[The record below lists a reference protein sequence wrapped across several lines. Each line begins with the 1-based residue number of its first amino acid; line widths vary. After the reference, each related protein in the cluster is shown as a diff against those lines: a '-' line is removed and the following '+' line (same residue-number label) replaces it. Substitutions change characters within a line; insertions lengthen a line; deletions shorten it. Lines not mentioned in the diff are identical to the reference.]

1 MPNIQHS
8 AITDPNIHEPKGIT
22 TASNRQVYKANGSG
36 SGTWTR
42 LTEAD
47 LDFSSA
53 SNNLFGWNDIHDSLY
68 TSGSPRAITSG
79 TRTQLTNN
87 ALDASTDV
95 SRLGAIWSTVNNNFL
110 IDDLNALYIIR
121 VNCRITASAAA
132 SSPYI
137 CLFELQSAAGSTV
150 VAGQTV
156 FIKGGS
162 NVNQVSFPFVI
173 PMKSAINNQTLTI
186 FVTPDTNIN
195 LYDTEF
201 LIQRNYRES
210 N

>member
-36 SGTWTR
+36 SGTWAR

-47 LDFSSA
+47 LDFSGA
-53 SNNLFGWNDIHDSLY
+53 SSNLFGWNDIH
-68 TSGSPRAITSG
+68 
-79 TRTQLTNN
+79 
-87 ALDASTDV
+87 
-95 SRLGAIWSTVNNNFL
+95 
-110 IDDLNALYIIR
+110 YIIR
-121 VNCRITASAAA
+121 VNCRITAAAA
-132 SSPYI
+132 VGTPYI

>member
-8 AITDPNIHEPKGIT
+8 AATDPNIHEPKGIT

-79 TRTQLTNN
+79 T
-87 ALDASTDV
+87 LDRKS
-95 SRLGAIWSTVNNNFL
+95 
-110 IDDLNALYIIR
+110 
-121 VNCRITASAAA
+121 
-132 SSPYI
+132 
-137 CLFELQSAAGSTV
+137 V
-150 VAGQTV
+150 V
-156 FIKGGS
+156 
-162 NVNQVSFPFVI
+162 
-173 PMKSAINNQTLTI
+173 
-186 FVTPDTNIN
+186 
-195 LYDTEF
+195 
-201 LIQRNYRES
+201 
-210 N
+210 